1 MNQYQLS
8 TQKKLEGVYCINK
21 GYAQFRMISRLYEGK
36 DYIIVK
42 SGVDRSINVY
52 DFIWEDAET
61 LSEDQLITR

>member
-1 MNQYQLS
+1 MNQYQVS

-21 GYAQFRMISRLYEGK
+21 GYAQFRMISRLYEGE

-42 SGVDRSINVY
+42 AGVDRSISVY